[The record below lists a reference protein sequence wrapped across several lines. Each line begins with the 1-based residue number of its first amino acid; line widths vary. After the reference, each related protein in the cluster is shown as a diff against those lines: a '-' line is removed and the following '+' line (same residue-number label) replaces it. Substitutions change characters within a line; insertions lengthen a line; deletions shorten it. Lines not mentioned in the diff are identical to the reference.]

1 MDDCLRVEF
10 EAELVVESSAS
21 SITLHVC
28 KVASGA
34 NDTRL
39 FARDFRLAAR
49 RSRIACFS
57 AWRFS
62 SSSCARSRVS
72 AFAATDSLG
81 VRLAIGLNGSATF
94 SAPVIDISPPS
105 CLFGPGVEKSMR
117 SSSAPCLAGDLPFP
131 FPVLRFRNSS
141 NVGIDLGGVRGTVG
155 FKIDLIWKDSAVCL
169 LSTLRPAKV
178 RSASYL
184 CCVAI

>member
-1 MDDCLRVEF
+1 MEF

-21 SITLHVC
+21 SMTLHVC

-72 AFAATDSLG
+72 AFDATDLLG

-94 SAPVIDISPPS
+94 SAPVIEISAPS
-105 CLFGPGVEKSMR
+105 CLLGPGVEKSMR
-117 SSSAPCLAGDLPFP
+117 SSSAPCLAGDRP
-131 FPVLRFRNSS
+131 FPVLLFRSS
-141 NVGIDLGGVRGTVG
+141 SKVGIDLGGVRGTEG
-155 FKIDLIWKDSAVCL
+155 FKIDLIWKASAVCV
-169 LSTLRPAKV
+169 LSTLRPAKE
-178 RSASYL
+178 RSESYL